1 MITLCV
7 VFGFLRQYKNKDELH
22 AYRVRSRLEKK
33 EKRKK
38 NEKNR
43 KKKKN
48 VRREKCVLKRT
59 NLENNGNLRYDSLIF
74 SAFHASF
81 HFSLFFSFFLRYLF
95 PFFFLTKIDSLR
107 YVTRKTRSF

>member
-1 MITLCV
+1 MRCVITLCV

-81 HFSLFFSFFLRYLF
+81 HFSLFFFFFSSLSF
-95 PFFFLTKIDSLR
+95 PFFF
-107 YVTRKTRSF
+107 F

>member
-38 NEKNR
+38 KNEKNR
-43 KKKKN
+43 KKKK
-48 VRREKCVLKRT
+48 KM
-59 NLENNGNLRYDSLIF
+59 LEER
-74 SAFHASF
+74 SAC
-81 HFSLFFSFFLRYLF
+81 
-95 PFFFLTKIDSLR
+95 
-107 YVTRKTRSF
+107 